1 MRTAEHLIMFDIDG
15 TLVDS
20 YDFDSICFVD
30 AVRDVLGVRINS
42 DWSTYQHVTDS
53 GILNQIMDEYSVGHD
68 KKATALLVKEKFLSR
83 INNYLIRE
91 GVKAVA
97 GAKELLVELSARDD
111 IALVFATGGWLESAK
126 MKLDAA
132 GIHFPDIPIASA
144 CDHYSRL
151 DIMKLAEVKSGGG
164 KYKSIT
170 YFGDGPWDLN
180 ASADL
185 GYNFVLVGNRI
196 GYHQSIPDFKD
207 IDLALSYIGLQQ
219 AK

>member
-1 MRTAEHLIMFDIDG
+1 MHLVMFDIDG
-15 TLVDS
+15 TLVGS
-20 YDFDSICFVD
+20 YDLDSICFVD

-42 DWSTYQHVTDS
+42 DWSTYQQVTDS
-53 GILNQIMDEYSVGHD
+53 GILSQIMDEFSVGHD
-68 KKATALLVKEKFLSR
+68 KKATELLVKKNFLAR
-83 INNYLIRE
+83 IENYLTQQ
-91 GVKAVA
+91 GVTAVA
-97 GAKELLVELSARDD
+97 GAKEFLTELSGRDD
-111 IALVFATGGWLESAK
+111 VALVFATGGWLESAK
-126 MKLDAA
+126 MKLNAA
-132 GIHFPDIPIASA
+132 DLHFPDIPIASA
-144 CDHYSRL
+144 SDHYSRL
-151 DIMKLAEVKSGGG
+151 DIMKLAEVNAGGG
-164 KYKSIT
+164 KYKSVT